1 MVLFYLSAIVD
12 LSSSPLEI
20 FKLDK
25 DSLLLNKTFCFI
37 PLVIDVEIAPRKK
50 NPIIN
55 HMILSNAM
63 EDEKACPD
71 LIISVIGSNGSKCLM
86 KQLSN
91 YIKLRK
97 NFN

>member
-1 MVLFYLSAIVD
+1 MVLFYLSALVG
-12 LSSSPLEI
+12 LFSSPLEI

-25 DSLLLNKTFCFI
+25 DSLLPNKTLCFI

-50 NPIIN
+50 NPIMT
-55 HMILSNAM
+55 HMILSNAI

-71 LIISVIGSNGSKCLM
+71 LIISVIGSNGSKCLI

-97 NFN
+97 NF